1 MQAPTT
7 TGATPAVP
15 LTTADIQ
22 QMLEEN
28 AKMIQAVVENQNL
41 NKMDE
46 CLQYSKRLQE
56 NLMQLAALADSQAV
70 PASQPPVTQQSQ

>member
-7 TGATPAVP
+7 TGAAPAVP

>member
-1 MQAPTT
+1 MSALNSELVHT
-7 TGATPAVP
+7 
-15 LTTADIQ
+15 L

-46 CLQYSKRLQE
+46 CLQ
-56 NLMQLAALADSQAV
+56 
-70 PASQPPVTQQSQ
+70 